1 MSNKLKSYFI
11 TGLLVI
17 VPLYITIYI
26 LTLIVGFME
35 GVYFLLPEMLR
46 PDTYLPFRIPGLG
59 VLITLGTILAVGV
72 VTQNFMGKWLL
83 HLAEKLLSKVPVIR
97 IVYNAS
103 KQFMETFFAK
113 GHEGF
118 RKVALVEF
126 PSKDLWALGFLTGKV
141 CEELQKKTPE
151 EMLNVFLP
159 TTPNPTSGY
168 YAIIPKKDVI
178 ILDMS
183 IEDAFKVIMT
193 GGMVNPGSKTAGETD
208 KGRL

>member
-1 MSNKLKSYFI
+1 MSKKIKSYFI
-11 TGLLVI
+11 TGLLVV

-26 LTLIVGFME
+26 FTLIVGFMD
-35 GVYFLLPEMLR
+35 GAYHLLPEVLQ
-46 PDTYLPFRIPGLG
+46 PDKYLPFQVPGLG
-59 VLITLGTILAVGV
+59 VLITLTGILIAGV
-72 VTQNFMGKWLL
+72 ITQNFMGRWLL
-83 HLAEKLLSKVPVIR
+83 HLAEKILMKVPVVR

-113 GHEGF
+113 EHEGF

-126 PSKDLWALGFLTGKV
+126 PCKGIWSLGFLTGKV

-168 YAIIPKKDVI
+168 YAIIPKREVI
-178 ILDMS
+178 LLDMS

-193 GGMVNPGSKTAGETD
+193 GGMISPGMNVASSID
-208 KGRL
+208 KGR